1 MQTERLNAD
10 RIRAALRTQEKRIR
24 ELLDAIEL
32 NDAGADA
39 VISQIRLVEGSLRQL
54 RTAA

>member
-1 MQTERLNAD
+1 MTTERLNSD

-24 ELLDAIEL
+24 ELLEAIEL
-32 NDAGADA
+32 NDAGVDA

-54 RTAA
+54 RMAA